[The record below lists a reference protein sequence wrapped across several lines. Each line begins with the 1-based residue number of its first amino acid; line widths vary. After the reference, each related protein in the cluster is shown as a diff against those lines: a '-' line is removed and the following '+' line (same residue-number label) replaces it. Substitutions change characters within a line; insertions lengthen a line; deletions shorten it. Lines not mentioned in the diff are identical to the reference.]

1 VSFRR
6 HFAPLLVSVFERD
19 AKWQGLRPV
28 FRIARVHV
36 EDDPNRHCGP
46 RSICRS
52 KSEVV
57 VAQVAQLAFS
67 SVNGPLKPLGM
78 MCSWL
83 VPGEPQ

>member
-1 VSFRR
+1 MRSGKVFGRSFG
-6 HFAPLLVSVFERD
+6 S
-19 AKWQGLRPV
+19 
-28 FRIARVHV
+28 RVYMS
-36 EDDPNRHCGP
+36 RMIRTGISGP

>member
-1 VSFRR
+1 MSRMIR
-6 HFAPLLVSVFERD
+6 TGIS
-19 AKWQGLRPV
+19 
-28 FRIARVHV
+28 
-36 EDDPNRHCGP
+36 GP